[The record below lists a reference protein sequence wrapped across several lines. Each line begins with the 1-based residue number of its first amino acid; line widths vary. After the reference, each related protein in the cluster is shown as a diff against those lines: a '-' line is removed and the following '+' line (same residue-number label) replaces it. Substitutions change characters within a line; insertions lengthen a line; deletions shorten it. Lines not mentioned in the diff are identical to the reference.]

1 MRTGL
6 VFDIKKYSIHD
17 GPGIRTTVF
26 FKGCPLTCWWCHNPE
41 SRGLD
46 PFVYYAADRC
56 IASAGC
62 VEACPEGALSLTE
75 DGVLS
80 HADLCCGDG
89 ACVDACPTE
98 ALRWVGRRY
107 SVPELL
113 HEVEKDRLFYEESGG
128 GVTFSGG
135 EPLLQW
141 EFLLEALDACG
152 ERGLHR
158 AVDTTGSTSSEV
170 LKEVARRTDLFLY
183 DLKTLDPDLHKETTG
198 VLLQPILDNL
208 RQLLDGGS
216 KVRIRIP
223 LVPGVNDGE
232 TIDELGEFLTGLHG
246 IQGVDLLPFHSSAR
260 DKHRKFG
267 MPWLMDGIEPLSAD
281 EIEAIS
287 SRLEGHGLTVK
298 VGG

>member
-41 SRGLD
+41 SRGVEA
-46 PFVYYAADRC
+46 FVHYSADRC
-56 IASAGC
+56 IGTGDC
-62 VEACPEGALSLTE
+62 VQACPEGALSLSA
-75 DGVLS
+75 DGVL
-80 HADLCCGDG
+80 ADAGLCCGHG
-89 ACVDACPTE
+89 ACVEACPTE
-98 ALRWVGRRY
+98 ALQWVGERY
-107 SVPELL
+107 TVPRIMA
-113 HEVEKDRLFYEESGG
+113 EVEKDRLFYEESGG

-141 EFLLEALDACG
+141 EFLVDVLDECG
-152 ERGLHR
+152 VRGLHR

-170 LKEVARRTDLFLY
+170 LEEVARRTDLFLY
-183 DLKTLDPDLHKETTG
+183 DIKTLDPALHKEATG

-208 RQLLDGGS
+208 RQLLDAGS

-232 TIDELGEFLTGLHG
+232 NIDELGEFLTGLQG
-246 IQGVDLLPFHSSAR
+246 IEGVDLLPFHMSAR

-267 MPWLMDGIEPLSAD
+267 VPWLLDGIEPLAP
-281 EIEAIS
+281 EEVLAIS